1 MLSQFR
7 KSILWI
13 LLFVVS
19 ASCYTYAHDRSPKID
34 EYYEFELIDQSDIY
48 EYSPVTEFSRS
59 NSTGSPRVEEV
70 SYITKEGR
78 GWAFGEEWRGLN
90 GYDEDE
96 TPFTEDHRWTFGGD
110 RRDLNGYDEDE
121 RQFTDTITVPPWT
134 SVSVILKKKWQYSR
148 YRGYR
153 VEVYW
158 CYEHNTYEYE
168 RVYLGDKDWK
178 DMWTEVWYVEH
189 ELLRPV

>member
-96 TPFTEDHRWTFGGD
+96 
-110 RRDLNGYDEDE
+110 